1 MTACWEVLHWELLL
15 KCSFPTG
22 FAPILQEF
30 NLPFVEEKIICAG
43 TRSFAKVVEL
53 EIYWFFPIHYHCYP
67 AVDGCGSVW
76 HDLFLIN
83 VYHVIQLPILFQL
96 FTNGLFSRKTSYDD
110 MSITL
115 QFFSQ
120 FSAFSCLV
128 LKNFQ
133 RWVLV
138 VLRWLQLSLVLQ
150 TLQISSMNFS
160 RASQFENTQLT

>member
-83 VYHVIQLPILFQL
+83 VYHM
-96 FTNGLFSRKTSYDD
+96 LFSSP
-110 MSITL
+110 
-115 QFFSQ
+115 FFS
-120 FSAFSCLV
+120 SCL
-128 LKNFQ
+128 
-133 RWVLV
+133 
-138 VLRWLQLSLVLQ
+138 
-150 TLQISSMNFS
+150 QIDFFLGRQVMM
-160 RASQFENTQLT
+160 TCL